1 MGLLDRAKAA
11 ATDLAAKADTALSG
25 AGASLAGTANP
36 ESLLRDLGV
45 LTYLESTGREASPEE
60 RHRVMTE
67 LLEAEKVGVLRSFEL
82 RTAAP
87 AAPPPPGAA
96 AAVPPP
102 PAAAPAT
109 PAAPPPPG
117 ATPAA
122 PPSAAVPQPSPS
134 PAPQLSPTPSDTP
147 QPPPPPSS
155 ACEPVRPALGAA
167 RGPHVCNGGLVG
179 SSRLEIRRDGRRLT
193 AIDVGHARPRDADDA
208 TQE

>member
-109 PAAPPPPG
+109 PAAPP
-117 ATPAA
+117 
-122 PPSAAVPQPSPS
+122 SAAVPQPSPS
-134 PAPQLSPTPSDTP
+134 PAPQPSPTPSDTP
-147 QPPPPPSS
+147 QPPPPPSW
-155 ACEPVRPALGAA
+155 A
-167 RGPHVCNGGLVG
+167 
-179 SSRLEIRRDGRRLT
+179 
-193 AIDVGHARPRDADDA
+193 
-208 TQE
+208 